1 MLYSINLGDWNDIFI
16 IPRSIVTKYLKLAK
30 EDYIKVL
37 LVLLSSSDITEQ
49 EIAEKSGI
57 SVENIG
63 DAIKFWQD
71 CKIITNNQG
80 NISPAK
86 VDNGRSSDITEVKSD
101 NQENVKSIDISKNV
115 KVKTREPVRLSSL
128 EVSQRINSAD
138 ELKWLVSEAEKLFGR
153 FLNQSETNTLVSM
166 FDYAGISADVIV
178 MIIEYCISI
187 EKSNIRF
194 IEKTAYSWA
203 DMGID
208 NHQKVEAHIT
218 SLITEKNNESL
229 IKTAFGI
236 WNQNLTSKQKEFIK
250 LWLEDFEF
258 SIEMIKIAYEMC
270 VDNTGKLSFPYINRI
285 LNNWHEKNIKT
296 PLDVEQIETTRKQNE
311 KIKETFDANE
321 FDGIEGYSVPSL
333 KTKKK

>member
-1 MLYSINLGDWNDIFI
+1 MFYSINLGDWNDVFV
-16 IPRSIVTKYLKLAK
+16 IPRSVVSKYLKLAK

-37 LVLLSSSDITEQ
+37 LVLLSSTGISEEDIAQ
-49 EIAEKSGI
+49 KSGVSIGNI
-57 SVENIG
+57 S

-71 CKIITNNQG
+71 ARIISYNNG
-80 NISPAK
+80 TIAPADVNTQQVAYTDAK
-86 VDNGRSSDITEVKSD
+86 KASSEPVDTPI
-101 NQENVKSIDISKNV
+101 NVSKNI
-115 KVKTREPVRLSSL
+115 KIKTKEPVRLSSL
-128 EVSQRINSAD
+128 EVSQRINNTE
-138 ELKWLVSEAEKLFGR
+138 ELKWLRSEAERLFGR
-153 FLNQSETNTLVSM
+153 FLNQTETNTLVSM

-187 EKSNIRF
+187 DKANIRF

-208 NHQKVEAHIT
+208 THQKVEAHIT
-218 SLITEKNNESL
+218 SLITKKNNESL

-236 WNQNLTSKQKEFIK
+236 WNQNLTTKQKEFIK
-250 LWLEDFEF
+250 VWLEDFMF

-285 LNNWHEKNIKT
+285 LTTWNEKNIKT
-296 PLDVEQIETTRKQNE
+296 PSDVEQTEITRKQNE
-311 KIKETFDANE
+311 KIKEGFVANE

-333 KTKKK
+333 KTKMK

>member
-1 MLYSINLGDWNDIFI
+1 MLYSINLGDWNDIFV
-16 IPRSIVTKYLKLAK
+16 IPRSVVEKHLKIAK

-37 LVLLSSSDITEQ
+37 LVLLSSTSISEEDI
-49 EIAEKSGI
+49 AKKSGV
-57 SVENIG
+57 SVENIC

-71 CKIITNNQG
+71 TQIISYNNG
-80 NISPAK
+80 TISPAS
-86 VDNGRSSDITEVKSD
+86 VCIQQTTNSD
-101 NQENVKSIDISKNV
+101 NNKSNAETTDTTINVSKNI
-115 KVKTREPVRLSSL
+115 KIKTKEPVKLSSF
-128 EVSQRINSAD
+128 EVSQRINNTE
-138 ELKWLVSEAEKLFGR
+138 ELKWLRSEAERLFGR
-153 FLNQSETNTLVSM
+153 FLNQTETNTLVSM

-187 EKSNIRF
+187 DKANIRF

-218 SLITEKNNESL
+218 TLITNKNNESL
-229 IKTAFGI
+229 IKTTFGI
-236 WNQNLTSKQKEFIK
+236 WNQNLTTRQREFINV
-250 LWLEDFEF
+250 WLEDYKF

-285 LNNWHEKNIKT
+285 LTTWNEKNIKT
-296 PLDVEQIETTRKQNE
+296 PADVEQTEATRKQNE
-311 KIKETFDANE
+311 KIKEGFDANE

-333 KTKKK
+333 KTKTK

>member
-1 MLYSINLGDWNDIFI
+1 MLYSINLGEWNDIFVV
-16 IPRSIVTKYLKLAK
+16 PRSIVTKHLKLAK

-37 LVLLSSSDITEQ
+37 LVLLSSTCVSEQ
-49 EIAEKSGI
+49 EIAEKSG
-57 SVENIG
+57 VALQNIK
-63 DAIKFWQD
+63 DAVTFWQE
-71 CKIITNNQG
+71 CGIIINNQG
-80 NISPAK
+80 NISPVLINNQDANMLGAAK
-86 VDNGRSSDITEVKSD
+86 LGYQTK
-101 NQENVKSIDISKNV
+101 VKSIDVSNNV
-115 KVKTREPVRLSSL
+115 KIKTKEPARLSSL
-128 EVSQRINSAD
+128 EASQRINSTE

-166 FDYAGISADVIV
+166 FDYAGIPADVIV
-178 MIIEYCISI
+178 MVIEYCISI
-187 EKSNIRF
+187 DKSNIRF

-229 IKTAFGI
+229 IKTTFGI
-236 WNQNLTSKQKEFIK
+236 WNQNLTTKQKEFIK
-250 LWLEDFEF
+250 IWLYEFEF

-270 VDNTGKLSFPYINRI
+270 VDNTGKLSFPYINRV
-285 LNNWHEKNIKT
+285 LKNWHETNIKN
-296 PLDVEQIETTRKQNE
+296 PLDVEQNEKTRKQNE
-311 KIKETFDANE
+311 IIKEAFDANE